1 MNELSLIFS
10 TLFDRDSYPFQLSA
24 AEQLLLGHN
33 VVLQAPTGAGKTYGA
48 IFPFLYAKMHQIP
61 FADRLIYALPQRT
74 LAVALYIQ
82 VKDLLHKSEKLSAL
96 EVKIQTGAMPEDSL
110 FEADVVFT
118 TIDQLLS
125 AYIGVPVSLP
135 RKLAN
140 LPAGAILGSYV
151 VFDEFHL
158 LEPGRALATA
168 LDLADRLSKYT
179 RLLLMSATV
188 PEQPLRRI
196 AERAQA
202 IVVQVTADQL
212 GKIKSQ
218 QNKERRFITC
228 DQPLSAQDIL
238 DKHEGKTIAVVNRVE
253 RAQELFSDLQRL
265 ATERGITDRLL
276 LLHARFLFEDRQRIE
291 QEIIGHFKA
300 GSKSK
305 AILIATQVIE
315 VGLDISCTVMHTEL
329 APANSIFQR
338 SGRCARYEGEKGIVY
353 VYQLPLTKYGKP
365 RYGPYLKEEIP
376 LVDDTGRQLAQR
388 NNWRI
393 DFLEEK
399 AIVNAVHEK
408 FDMELLR
415 GVSAAGRRSE
425 IDEAMRTG
433 TSDAVR
439 QLIRQVDSVNV
450 LIHDQ
455 PDTLRL
461 DRRPQSFSINRGVM
475 EGFIKSLDLTGTD
488 KGSLQV
494 PMFDPPGQGEGEGE
508 NAGLHWGPVADIEQ
522 CGGALYIAI
531 APTHAHYNPDIG
543 LTLGRST
550 AGTDFRS
557 QEMPPRHDPSF
568 EPYSYVR
575 ETYKEH
581 VTLVIQQHDQQR
593 LKCRVGHERLAHQFG
608 LSDDQLE
615 SLSRLVAA
623 FHDTAK
629 LADKWQNA
637 IWQWQIDEH
646 HETRNGFLAHSQF
659 DGTNR
664 RQREK
669 QKNSRYKRPPHA
681 VESACAALPI
691 LAAAVRDT
699 GIAGQQA
706 KVVTNAL
713 ISAIARHH
721 SAFSKQLE
729 DFALSPDARAE
740 ALRVAGL
747 AATRQTIADHP
758 PEDLKRK
765 FGERLAAP
773 TSKDA
778 FLLYWYIARRLRI
791 ADQQATSM
799 AGKQ

>member
-1 MNELSLIFS
+1 MQEGFHRMFEREAL
-10 TLFDRDSYPFQLSA
+10 DFQLA
-24 AEQLLLGHN
+24 TATHLLEDHN

-48 IFPFLYAKMHQIP
+48 IFPFLYAKEHGIP

-74 LAVALYIQ
+74 LAVALYTQ

-135 RKLAN
+135 RKRAN

-158 LEPGRALATA
+158 LEPGRALTTA
-168 LDLADRLSKYT
+168 LDLADRLSMYT

-291 QEIIGHFKA
+291 EEIIEHFKA

-408 FDMELLR
+408 FDMELMG

-425 IDEAMRTG
+425 VDEAMRTG
-433 TSDAVR
+433 SPDAVR
-439 QLIRQVDSVNV
+439 HLIRQVDSVNV
-450 LIHDQ
+450 IIHDQ

-461 DRRPQSFSINRGVM
+461 DRRPQSFSINREVM
-475 EGFIKSLDLTGTD
+475 KAFLESLDLTGAD
-488 KGSLQV
+488 KGNLQV
-494 PMFDPPGQGEGEGE
+494 PMFDLPGQGEGE
-508 NAGLHWGPVADIEQ
+508 NAGVHWGPVADIEQ
-522 CGGALYIAI
+522 CKGAIYIAI
-531 APTHAHYNPDIG
+531 APTHARYNPDIG

-550 AGTDFRS
+550 AGTEFRS
-557 QEMPPRHDPSF
+557 QETLPRHDPGF

-575 ETYKEH
+575 ETYEEH
-581 VTLVIQQHDQQR
+581 VTLVIQQHDGQR
-593 LKCRVGHERLAHQFG
+593 PKCHVGHSRLARQFD
-608 LSDDQLE
+608 LSDEKLE

-629 LADKWQNA
+629 LADKWQDA
-637 IWQWQIDEH
+637 IWQWQIDVH

-669 QKNSRYKRPPHA
+669 QKDSRYQRPPHA
-681 VESACAALPI
+681 VEGACAALPI
-691 LAAAVRDT
+691 LAAAVRE
-699 GIAGQQA
+699 AGVADQQA
-706 KVVTNAL
+706 KEITSAL
-713 ISAIARHH
+713 ISSIARHH
-721 SAFSKQLE
+721 SAFSKQLQ
-729 DFALSPDARAE
+729 DFALSSSARAE
-740 ALRVAGL
+740 ALRVAGM
-747 AATRQTIADHP
+747 ATTNQQIADHP
-758 PEDLKRK
+758 SDKLKRN
-765 FGERLAAP
+765 FGERLVVP
-773 TSKDA
+773 TNKDA

-799 AGKQ
+799 AGKR

>member
-1 MNELSLIFS
+1 MNVELDNAFSSLFG
-10 TLFDRDSYPFQLSA
+10 RDSYPFQLSA
-24 AEQLLLGHN
+24 AEQLLSGHN

-48 IFPFLYAKMHQIP
+48 IFPFLYAKEHGVP

-74 LAVALYIQ
+74 LAVALYTQ
-82 VKDLLHKSEKLSAL
+82 VKDLLHKSEKLSGL

-110 FEADVVFT
+110 FEADIVFT

-168 LDLADRLSKYT
+168 LDLADRLSMYT

-228 DQPLSAQDIL
+228 DRPLSAQDIL

-253 RAQELFSDLQRL
+253 RAQEIFSDLQRL

-291 QEIIGHFKA
+291 QEIIEHFKA
-300 GSKSK
+300 GSKSR
-305 AILIATQVIE
+305 AILIATQVVE

-329 APANSIFQR
+329 APANSVFQR
-338 SGRCARYEGEKGIVY
+338 AGRCARYQDEKGTVY
-353 VYQLPLTKYGKP
+353 VYQLPLNEHGQQ
-365 RYGPYLKEEIP
+365 RYGPYLDEEKP
-376 LVDDTGRQLAQR
+376 LVDETGRQLAER
-388 NNWRI
+388 NNQRI

-399 AIVNAVHEK
+399 GIVNAVHEEMDTK
-408 FDMELLR
+408 LLR
-415 GVSAAGRRSE
+415 AVSVPGRRSE

-433 TSDAVR
+433 SSDAVR

-461 DRRPQSFSINRGVM
+461 DRRPQSFSINSKVM
-475 EGFIKSLDLTGTD
+475 DGFIGSLDLVGVD

-494 PMFDPPGQGEGEGE
+494 PIFDQQGEGE
-508 NAGLHWGPVADIEQ
+508 NAGIHWEPVEKSKQ
-522 CGGALYIAI
+522 CKGVLYIAI
-531 APTHAHYNPDIG
+531 APTHARYNRDIG

-550 AGTDFRS
+550 VGTEFRS
-557 QEMPPRHDPSF
+557 QETLSKHDAGF

-575 ETYKEH
+575 ETYEEH
-581 VTLVIQQHDQQR
+581 VTRSSPYPSV
-593 LKCRVGHERLAHQFG
+593 KC
-608 LSDDQLE
+608 
-615 SLSRLVAA
+615 
-623 FHDTAK
+623 
-629 LADKWQNA
+629 
-637 IWQWQIDEH
+637 
-646 HETRNGFLAHSQF
+646 
-659 DGTNR
+659 
-664 RQREK
+664 
-669 QKNSRYKRPPHA
+669 
-681 VESACAALPI
+681 
-691 LAAAVRDT
+691 
-699 GIAGQQA
+699 
-706 KVVTNAL
+706 
-713 ISAIARHH
+713 
-721 SAFSKQLE
+721 
-729 DFALSPDARAE
+729 
-740 ALRVAGL
+740 
-747 AATRQTIADHP
+747 
-758 PEDLKRK
+758 
-765 FGERLAAP
+765 AP
-773 TSKDA
+773 WKK
-778 FLLYWYIARRLRI
+778 
-791 ADQQATSM
+791 
-799 AGKQ
+799 G

>member
-1 MNELSLIFS
+1 MNELDVIFS
-10 TLFDRDSYPFQLSA
+10 TLFGRDSYPFQLSA
-24 AEQLLLGHN
+24 AEQLLSGHN

-74 LAVALYIQ
+74 LAVALHTQ

-110 FEADVVFT
+110 FEADIVFT

-188 PEQPLRRI
+188 PERPLRRI
-196 AERAQA
+196 AERTQA
-202 IVVQVTADQL
+202 TVVQVTADQL

-228 DQPLSAQDIL
+228 DRPLSAQNIV

-265 ATERGITDRLL
+265 VTERGISDHLL
-276 LLHARFLFEDRQRIE
+276 LLHSRFLPEDRERIE
-291 QEIIGHFKA
+291 EEIIEHFKA
-300 GSKSK
+300 DSDSR
-305 AILIATQVIE
+305 AVLVATQVIE

-329 APANSIFQR
+329 APANSVFQR
-338 SGRCARYEGEKGIVY
+338 AGRCARYQDEKGTVY
-353 VYQLPLTKYGKP
+353 VYQLLLNEYGKP
-365 RYGPYLKEEIP
+365 RYGPYLDEEKP
-376 LVDDTGRQLAQR
+376 LVDETGQQLAQR

-399 AIVNAVHEK
+399 AIVNAVHEEL
-408 FDMELLR
+408 DLELL
-415 GVSAAGRRSE
+415 GAVSVPGRRSAV
-425 IDEAMRTG
+425 DEAMRTG
-433 TSDAVR
+433 KPDAVR

-450 LIHDQ
+450 IIHDQ

-461 DRRPQSFSINRGVM
+461 DRRPQSFSINSKVM
-475 EGFIKSLDLTGTD
+475 DGFIGSLDLVGVD
-488 KGSLQV
+488 KGSLQA
-494 PMFDPPGQGEGEGE
+494 PIFDQQGEGE
-508 NAGLHWGPVADIEQ
+508 NAGVRWELVENAKQ
-522 CGGALYIAI
+522 CKGALYIAI

-550 AGTDFRS
+550 AGTEFRS
-557 QEMPPRHDPSF
+557 QETLSKHDAGF

-575 ETYKEH
+575 ETYEEH
-581 VTLVIQQHDQQR
+581 VTLVIQQHDQQVS
-593 LKCRVGHERLAHQFG
+593 KCRVSHERLARQFD
-608 LSDDQLE
+608 LTNEKLE

-629 LADKWQNA
+629 LADKWQDA
-637 IWQWQIDEH
+637 IWQWQIDVH

-669 QKNSRYKRPPHA
+669 QKDPCYKKPPHA
-681 VESACAALPI
+681 VEGACAALPL
-691 LAAAVRDT
+691 LAKAVSE
-699 GIAGQQA
+699 AGVVDQQA
-706 KVVTNAL
+706 KDVVSAL

-721 SAFSKQLE
+721 SAFSERMQ
-729 DFALSPDARAE
+729 DFALSNSARTE
-740 ALRVAGL
+740 ALRVAGM
-747 AATRQTIADHP
+747 AATNQQIADHP
-758 PEDLKRK
+758 SDNLKRK
-765 FGERLAAP
+765 FGERLVAP
-773 TSKDA
+773 TNKDA